1 MSSRNICTLRDITKE
16 AVRKTR
22 TATLVLANE
31 YTGRRDAIG
40 KLFSKKGQA
49 GSNICHHEKETGKSR
64 RSEKGWGQ
72 PDDGMIKLKTCEEFD
87 MNLQEI

>member
-1 MSSRNICTLRDITKE
+1 MRDITKE

-31 YTGRRDAIG
+31 YRRDSIG
-40 KLFSKKGQA
+40 KLFSKKRQA
-49 GSNICHHEKETGKSR
+49 GSNICHHEKKTGKSR

-72 PDDGMIKLKTCEEFD
+72 PDDGTIKLKTFEEFD

>member
-1 MSSRNICTLRDITKE
+1 MSSRNICTLRDNTKE
-16 AVRKTR
+16 AVRKKR

-31 YTGRRDAIG
+31 YSRDSIG
-40 KLFSKKGQA
+40 KLFSKKRQA

>member
-1 MSSRNICTLRDITKE
+1 MT

-22 TATLVLANE
+22 TDTLVLAKE
-31 YTGRRDAIG
+31 YRRDSIG
-40 KLFSKKGQA
+40 KLFSKKRQA
-49 GSNICHHEKETGKSR
+49 GSNISHHEKKTGKSG

-72 PDDGMIKLKTCEEFD
+72 PDDGTIKLKTFEEFD

>member
-1 MSSRNICTLRDITKE
+1 MSSRNICTLRDNTKK
-16 AVRKTR
+16 AVRKER

-31 YTGRRDAIG
+31 YRRDSIG
-40 KLFSKKGQA
+40 KLFSKKRQA

-64 RSEKGWGQ
+64 RSENGWGQ